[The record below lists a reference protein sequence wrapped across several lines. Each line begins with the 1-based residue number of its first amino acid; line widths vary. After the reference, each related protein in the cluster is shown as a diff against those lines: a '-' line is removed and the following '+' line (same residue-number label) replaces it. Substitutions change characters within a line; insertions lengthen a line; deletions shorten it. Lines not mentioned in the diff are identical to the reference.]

1 MTHAEIDDQEIIDR
15 YLLRKLP
22 GELQEQFERHFLA
35 CAECLE
41 KLESSRPAL
50 GLIAASR
57 VSARPRWFAAPA
69 WGVAAMIALA
79 VWVTAGRAPV
89 PPAPAPAGVEAALEP
104 VIELSTFRG
113 GGPATGLHRAQTG
126 GPIRL
131 LLDLQGLDAYDS
143 YSVAL
148 ANEQGAV
155 VWSRGG
161 LQPVSDRALE
171 VRLEGV
177 PLAAGQYWV
186 RLEGLG
192 SAAGPALLREY
203 SLTVQP

>member
-1 MTHAEIDDQEIIDR
+1 MTHAEIEDQEIIDR

-22 GELQEQFERHFLA
+22 CELQEEFERHFLA

-57 VSARPRWFAAPA
+57 VNARPQWFAAPA

-79 VWVTAGRAPV
+79 VWVTAGRSPV
-89 PPAPAPAGVEAALEP
+89 PPASAPARVDAAPEP

-113 GGPATGLHRAQTG
+113 GGPAMVLHRAQTA
-126 GPIRL
+126 GPFRL
-131 LLDLQGLDAYDS
+131 LLELQGLDTYDS
-143 YSVAL
+143 YSVAI
-148 ANEQGAV
+148 ASEQGAA
-155 VWSRGG
+155 VWSRRGF
-161 LQPVSDRALE
+161 QPVSDRALE
-171 VRLEGV
+171 VRVEGL

-186 RLEGLG
+186 RLEGL
-192 SAAGPALLREY
+192 SAESPALVREY

>member
-1 MTHAEIDDQEIIDR
+1 MTHADIETQEIIDR
-15 YLLRKLP
+15 YLLGKLP
-22 GELQEQFERHFLA
+22 SELQEQFEQHFLA
-35 CAECLE
+35 CADCLE

-57 VSARPRWFAAPA
+57 VSPRPRWFTAPA
-69 WGVAAMIALA
+69 WGMAAMIALA

-113 GGPATGLHRAQTG
+113 GGPARGLRRDQTA
-126 GPIRL
+126 GPFRL
-131 LLDLQGLDAYDS
+131 LLDLQSLDTYDC
-143 YSVAL
+143 YSVEIAS
-148 ANEQGAV
+148 EQGAA

-161 LQPVSDRALE
+161 LQPASDRALE
-171 VRLEGV
+171 VQVEGLPLE
-177 PLAAGQYWV
+177 AGQYWV
-186 RLEGLG
+186 RLAGFG
-192 SAAGPALLREY
+192 SAAGPALVREY

>member
-1 MTHAEIDDQEIIDR
+1 MTHADIETQEIIDR
-15 YLLRKLP
+15 YLLGKLP
-22 GELQEQFERHFLA
+22 GELQEQFEQHFLA

-41 KLESSRPAL
+41 KLESSRPAV

-79 VWVTAGRAPV
+79 VWVTAGRSPA
-89 PPAPAPAGVEAALEP
+89 PPAPAPATVEAAPDP

-113 GGPATGLHRAQTG
+113 GGPATGLHRAQTA
-126 GPIRL
+126 GPFRL
-131 LLDLQGLDAYDS
+131 LLDLQGLDVYDS
-143 YSVAL
+143 YSVAI
-148 ANEQGAV
+148 ASDQGVA
-155 VWSRGG
+155 VWSRRS

-171 VRLEGV
+171 VRVEGL

-192 SAAGPALLREY
+192 AAGPALVREY